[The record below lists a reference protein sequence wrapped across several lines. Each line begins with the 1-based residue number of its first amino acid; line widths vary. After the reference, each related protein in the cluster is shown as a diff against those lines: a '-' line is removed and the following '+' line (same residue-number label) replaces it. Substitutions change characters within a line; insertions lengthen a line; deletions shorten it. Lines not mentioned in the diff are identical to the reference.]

1 VSRSGLFPTPDN
13 SVIMLPADSTIKS
26 KRNAFQPP
34 ARLVLLT
41 LLFFLSGAT
50 GLIYEI
56 AWERLLELY
65 FGVTMTAITLIVAS
79 YMCGL
84 GLGSLLGGRIAQNL
98 KRPILIYGLIEAG
111 IGIFGFFSSAIINGM
126 GQHTAGAPY
135 TLVFLL
141 SFLVLLIPTLLMGM
155 TLPLLTQSSV
165 DRVETSGQV
174 IGLLY
179 GINTLGA
186 AAGSLFAGYILIG
199 EFGFDGTTYIAALLN
214 LGVALIAIAF
224 ARWIATKQNPEH
236 KTQNAKLASSSWN
249 YRQILFASFLVGYMG
264 LGFEMV
270 WIRILYVINKN
281 SSYLF
286 PSILFMFLTGLA
298 LGGYFWG
305 RRADKAA
312 EPEKLFWQMEIGGSI
327 VAALVFLMFWSGLN
341 SGWHPWLGDFFEMQR
356 PSLPYIKVGGTFL
369 FSKHFALSSLMN
381 YFFPVFL
388 IVLPASF
395 ILGGGLPVLDRIA
408 VNSPELAG
416 RRVGDI
422 HLANIIG
429 SIFGSLLISFWM
441 LPALGSEWTYTTLV
455 LLALAFPIL
464 YFTGKFK
471 STSHLHLDRV
481 SVSAVAALILVMIL
495 LPEKGQFYATL
506 FKAGTGDQTVTLET
520 SDSVLTLTLDPKSK
534 APNML
539 WIGGEVNSLYPS
551 DSTYESRALMCVGA
565 SRPKRILVIGM
576 GGGIAARF
584 FQSIE
589 GVQEIVIVELME
601 GLEALLSENI
611 DFTRHVFNDP
621 RVHYMVNDGRRYLY
635 ANPDEKFDLIFADPL
650 RWHSS
655 GHNNLYSIEMMRSY
669 QSHLNES
676 GIFCG
681 YLDEFHAI
689 PLTIAK
695 VFPDVDQFDIQ
706 TMIASNQKI
715 KYDLSYMQ
723 TVADQYL
730 SSTANG
736 LAPHRLLAS
745 YVRDHNQILADESRS
760 RILTDL
766 KPGLEYY
773 FLNAPIRTPIRSKG
787 NFEKLLLNRIAGCDT
802 FCQQEILKLVE

>member
-1 VSRSGLFPTPDN
+1 MLTASTTKPSRNT
-13 SVIMLPADSTIKS
+13 
-26 KRNAFQPP
+26 FQPP
-34 ARLVLLT
+34 ASLLLLT
-41 LLFFLSGAT
+41 VLFFLSGAA

-79 YMCGL
+79 YMCGI

-98 KRPILIYGLIEAG
+98 KRPILTYGLIEAG
-111 IGIFGFFSSAIINGM
+111 IGVFGFFSSAIINWI

-135 TLVFLL
+135 MLVFLV

-165 DRVETSGQV
+165 ERVETSGQV

-186 AAGSLFAGYILIG
+186 AAGSLFAGYLLIG
-199 EFGFDGTTYIAALLN
+199 EFGFDGTTYIAAFLN
-214 LGVALIAIAF
+214 LGVALIALVF
-224 ARWIATKQNPEH
+224 ARSIAAKQSPDQKTTNP
-236 KTQNAKLASSSWN
+236 KPASSSWS
-249 YRQILFASFLVGYMG
+249 YRQILFASFLVGYIG

-270 WIRILYVINKN
+270 WIRVLHVINKN
-281 SSYLF
+281 SSYGF
-286 PSILFMFLTGLA
+286 PSILFIFLTGLA

-312 EPEKLFWQMEIGGSI
+312 EPEKLFWQIEIGGSLA
-327 VAALVFLMFWSGLN
+327 AALVFLLFWAGLN

-356 PSLPYIKVGGTFL
+356 PSLPFIKVSGTFL
-369 FSKHFALSSLMN
+369 FVKRLALSSLMN
-381 YFFPVFL
+381 YFFPFFLMVF
-388 IVLPASF
+388 PASF

-408 VNSPELAG
+408 VNSPEVAG

-441 LPALGSEWTYTTLV
+441 LPGLGSEWTYKTLV
-455 LLALAFPIL
+455 LLALTFPIL
-464 YFTGKFK
+464 YFTGKFRN
-471 STSHLHLDRV
+471 TSRLHLDPV
-481 SVSAVAALILVMIL
+481 SVSVIGMLILIL
-495 LPEKGQFYATL
+495 FLFPGKGQFYAKL
-506 FKAGTGDQTVTLET
+506 FEAGTGNRSVILET
-520 SDSVLTLTLDPKSK
+520 SDSVLTLTLDPKSQ

-539 WIGGEVNSLYPS
+539 WIGGEVNSFYPS
-551 DSTYESRALMCVGA
+551 DSTYESRALLCVGA
-565 SRPKRILVIGM
+565 SQPRRILVIGM

-584 FQSIE
+584 FQSME
-589 GVQEIVIVELME
+589 SVQEVVIVELME
-601 GLEALLSENI
+601 GIDDLLSENI
-611 DFTRHVFNDP
+611 DFSRHVFNDP
-621 RVHYMVNDGRRYLY
+621 RVHYTVNDGRRYLY

-655 GHNNLYSIEMMRSY
+655 GHNNLYSVEMMQSY
-669 QSHLNES
+669 QSHLTEN
-676 GIFCG
+676 GIFCA

-689 PLTIAK
+689 PRTIAK
-695 VFPDVDQFDIQ
+695 VFPQVDHFDIQ
-706 TMIASNQKI
+706 TIIASNRKI
-715 KYDLSYMQ
+715 KYDLPYMQ
-723 TVADQYL
+723 TIANQYF

-736 LAPHRLLAS
+736 LEPYRLFAS
-745 YVRDHNQILADESRS
+745 YVRDRTQILSDETKSP
-760 RILTDL
+760 ILTDL

-773 FLNAPIRTPIRSKG
+773 FLNTPIRTPIRSKG
-787 NFEKLLLNRIAGCDT
+787 NFEELLLNRIAGCDT
-802 FCQQEILKLVE
+802 FCQQEVLKLVE

>member
-1 VSRSGLFPTPDN
+1 
-13 SVIMLPADSTIKS
+13 MLPAASTIKS
-26 KRNAFQPP
+26 GRKAFQPP
-34 ARLVLLT
+34 TRLLLLT
-41 LLFFLSGAT
+41 LLFFLSGAA

-56 AWERLLELY
+56 AWERVLELY

-79 YMCGL
+79 YMCGI

-98 KRPILIYGLIEAG
+98 EHPILIYGFIEAG
-111 IGIFGFFSSAIINGM
+111 IGIFGFFSSPIINWI

-186 AAGSLFAGYILIG
+186 AAGSLFAGYLLIG
-199 EFGFDGTTYIAALLN
+199 EFGFNGTTYIAALLN
-214 LGVALIAIAF
+214 LVVSLIAIAF
-224 ARWIATKQNPEH
+224 TRWIATKQNPEQ
-236 KTQNAKLASSSWN
+236 KTPDAKIASSRWTYS
-249 YRQILFASFLVGYMG
+249 QILFASFLVGYIG

-270 WIRILYVINKN
+270 WIRVLHVINKN
-281 SSYLF
+281 SSYGF
-286 PSILFMFLTGLA
+286 PSILFIFLTGLA

-305 RRADKAA
+305 RRADKAT

-327 VAALVFLMFWSGLN
+327 AAALVFLLFWAGLN

-356 PSLPYIKVGGTFL
+356 PSLPFIKVSGTFL
-369 FSKHFALSSLMN
+369 FSNRLAFSSLMN

-388 IVLPASF
+388 MVFPASF

-408 VNSPELAG
+408 VNSPEVAG
-416 RRVGDI
+416 RKVGDI

-441 LPALGSEWTYTTLV
+441 LPSLGSEWTYTTLV
-455 LLALAFPIL
+455 FLALTFPIL

-471 STSHLHLDRV
+471 STGRLQLDPV
-481 SVSAVAALILVMIL
+481 SVSIIGTLILILFL
-495 LPEKGQFYATL
+495 LPGKGQFYAKL
-506 FKAGTGDQTVTLET
+506 FKAGTGNQSVILET
-520 SDSVLTLTLDPKSK
+520 SDSVLTLTLDPKSQ

-539 WIGGEVNSLYPS
+539 WIGGEVNSFYPS
-551 DSTYESRALMCVGA
+551 DSTYESRALTCAGA
-565 SRPKRILVIGM
+565 SQPKRILVIGM

-584 FQSIE
+584 FQSME
-589 GVQEIVIVELME
+589 SVQEIVIVELME
-601 GLEALLSENI
+601 GIDDLLSENI
-611 DFTRHVFNDP
+611 DFSRHVFNDP
-621 RVHYMVNDGRRYLY
+621 RVHYTVNDGRRYLY

-650 RWHSS
+650 RWHST
-655 GHNNLYSIEMMRSY
+655 GHNNLYSVEMMRSY
-669 QSHLNES
+669 QSHLSEN
-676 GIFCG
+676 GVFCA

-695 VFPDVDQFDIQ
+695 VFPEVDQFDIQ
-706 TMIASNQKI
+706 TIIASNQKI
-715 KYDLSYMQ
+715 QYDLSYMQ
-723 TVADQYL
+723 TVANQYL
-730 SSTANG
+730 SSTGNG
-736 LAPHRLLAS
+736 LAPHLLFAS
-745 YVRDHNQILADESRS
+745 YVRDHNQILSDETESQ
-760 RILTDL
+760 ILTDL

-773 FLNAPIRTPIRSKG
+773 FLNTPIRTPIRSKG
-787 NFEKLLLNRIAGCDT
+787 NFEELLLNRITGCDT

>member
-1 VSRSGLFPTPDN
+1 
-13 SVIMLPADSTIKS
+13 MLPAASTSKS
-26 KRNAFQPP
+26 NRHAFQPP
-34 ARLVLLT
+34 ARLLLLT
-41 LLFFLSGAT
+41 LLFFLSGTA

-79 YMCGL
+79 YMCGI

-111 IGIFGFFSSAIINGM
+111 IGIFGFFSCAIINWI

-135 TLVFLL
+135 SLVFFL
-141 SFLVLLIPTLLMGM
+141 SFLILLIPTLLMGM

-186 AAGSLFAGYILIG
+186 AAGSLSAGYILIG
-199 EFGFDGTTYIAALLN
+199 RFGFDGTTYIAALLN
-214 LGVALIAIAF
+214 LGVALIAIVF
-224 ARWIATKQNPEH
+224 ARRIVTKQNLEH
-236 KTQNAKLASSSWN
+236 KTPNAKSAPGSWS
-249 YRQILFASFLVGYMG
+249 YRQILFASFLVGYIG

-286 PSILFMFLTGLA
+286 PSILFVFLTGLA

-312 EPEKLFWQMEIGGSI
+312 EPEKLFWQMEIGGSLA
-327 VAALVFLMFWSGLN
+327 AALVFLLFWIGLN

-356 PSLPYIKVGGTFL
+356 PSLAFIKVSGTFL
-369 FSKHFALSSLMN
+369 LSKRLALSSLMN
-381 YFFPVFL
+381 YFFPIFLMVF
-388 IVLPASF
+388 PASF

-408 VNSPELAG
+408 IKSPEVAG
-416 RRVGDI
+416 RKVGDI

-441 LPALGSEWTYTTLV
+441 LPSLGSEWTYRTLV
-455 LLALAFPIL
+455 LLALTFPIL
-464 YFTGKFK
+464 YFAGKFK
-471 STSHLHLDRV
+471 SKGRLHLDP
-481 SVSAVAALILVMIL
+481 VSASSIGALILVL
-495 LPEKGQFYATL
+495 FLFPGKGQFYSRL
-506 FKAGTGDQTVTLET
+506 FEAGTGDQSVILET
-520 SDSVLTLTLDPKSK
+520 SDSVLTLTLDPKSQ

-584 FQSIE
+584 FQSME

-611 DFTRHVFNDP
+611 DFTQQVFNDP
-621 RVHYMVNDGRRYLY
+621 RVHYTVNDGRRYLY
-635 ANPDEKFDLIFADPL
+635 GNPDEKFDLIFADPL

-655 GHNNLYSIEMMRSY
+655 GHNNLYSVEMMRSY
-669 QSHLNES
+669 QSHLTES

-681 YLDEFHAI
+681 FLDEFHAI

-695 VFPDVDQFDIQ
+695 VFTDVDQFDIQ

-715 KYDLSYMQ
+715 IYDQSYMQ
-723 TVADQYL
+723 TVAAHYL

-736 LAPHRLLAS
+736 LAPQRLFAS
-745 YVRDHNQILADESRS
+745 YVRDRDQILADESRS

-773 FLNAPIRTPIRSKG
+773 FLNAPIRTPIRSRG
-787 NFEKLLLNRIAGCDT
+787 NFEELLLNRITGCDT

>member
-1 VSRSGLFPTPDN
+1 MFPAVSTS
-13 SVIMLPADSTIKS
+13 KS
-26 KRNAFQPP
+26 NHNAFQPP
-34 ARLVLLT
+34 SRLLLLA
-41 LLFFLSGAT
+41 LLFFLSGAA

-56 AWERLLELY
+56 VWERLLELY

-84 GLGSLLGGRIAQNL
+84 GIGSLLGGRVAQTL
-98 KRPILIYGLIEAG
+98 KHPILIYGLIEAG
-111 IGIFGFFSSAIINGM
+111 IGIFGFFSSAIINWI
-126 GQHTAGAPY
+126 GQHTAGVPY
-135 TLVFLL
+135 SLVFLL
-141 SFLVLLIPTLLMGM
+141 SFLILLIPTLLMGM
-155 TLPLLTQSSV
+155 TLPLLTQSCV

-199 EFGFDGTTYIAALLN
+199 RFGFDGTTYIAALFN
-214 LGVALIAIAF
+214 LGVALIAIVF
-224 ARWIATKQNPEH
+224 TRWIATKQNPEH
-236 KTQNAKLASSSWN
+236 RTQNAISAPGSWS
-249 YRQILFASFLVGYMG
+249 YRQILFASLLVGFIG

-286 PSILFMFLTGLA
+286 PSILFVFLTGLA

-312 EPEKLFWQMEIGGSI
+312 APEKLFWQMEIGGSLA
-327 VAALVFLMFWSGLN
+327 AALVFLLFWTGLS

-356 PSLPYIKVGGTFL
+356 PSLPFIKVGGTFL
-369 FSKHFALSSLMN
+369 LSKRLALSSLMD

-388 IVLPASF
+388 MVFPASF

-408 VNSPELAG
+408 IKSPQVAG

-422 HLANIIG
+422 HLANIVG

-441 LPALGSEWTYTTLV
+441 LPTLGSERTYTTLA
-455 LLALAFPIL
+455 LLALTFPIL
-464 YFTGKFK
+464 YFTEKFK
-471 STSHLHLDRV
+471 STGSLHLDPASV
-481 SVSAVAALILVMIL
+481 SVMGALILILIL
-495 LPEKGQFYATL
+495 LPGKGQFYSRL
-506 FKAGTGDQTVTLET
+506 FEAGSGDQSVTLET
-520 SDSVLTLTLDPKSK
+520 SDSVLALTLEPKSQS
-534 APNML
+534 PNML

-584 FQSIE
+584 LQSME
-589 GVQEIVIVELME
+589 GVQQIVIVELME
-601 GLEALLSENI
+601 GLDDLLSENV

-655 GHNNLYSIEMMRSY
+655 GHNNLYSVEMMRSY
-669 QSHLNES
+669 QSHLTES

-681 YLDEFHAI
+681 YLDEFHVI

-695 VFPDVDQFDIQ
+695 VFQEVDQFDIQ

-715 KYDLSYMQ
+715 IYDRPYMQ
-723 TVADQYL
+723 TVAAQYL
-730 SSTANG
+730 SSTGNE
-736 LAPHRLLAS
+736 LAPQRLFAS
-745 YVRDHNQILADESRS
+745 YVRDGNQILAEESRS

-773 FLNAPIRTPIRSKG
+773 FLNAPIRTPIRSRG
-787 NFEKLLLNRIAGCDT
+787 NFEELLLNRITGCDT
-802 FCQQEILKLVE
+802 FCQQEILRFVEQ